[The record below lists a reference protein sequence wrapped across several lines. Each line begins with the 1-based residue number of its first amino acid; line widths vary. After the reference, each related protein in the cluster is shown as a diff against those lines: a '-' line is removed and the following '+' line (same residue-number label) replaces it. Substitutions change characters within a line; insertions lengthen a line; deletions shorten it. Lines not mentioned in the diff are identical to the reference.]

1 MNDGD
6 SQLAS
11 AGTTP
16 VPAGASV
23 PTPSVLDDA
32 ALGHIGVAGVTIPGT
47 LLCVQEIVAEC
58 ARLQGRPGA
67 HPRITMTNPEHERNE
82 ALMLAHD
89 WDGLTALMLESV
101 DVLARAGAD
110 FVVIPSNAPHFAID
124 RIQQAAAI
132 PVVSIVAVTVAEC
145 VRRGF
150 RTVGVLGV
158 NTTVEDGLYDA
169 PLRTAGMV
177 PVRLSTERQHELDKL
192 LHDEVINGP
201 QTPTT
206 HEHMVNLIGDLV
218 DAGCDSFIAGCTEIP
233 VVITSEDESPLP
245 FVDTTRLLA
254 HVAARRGLGLE
265 S

>member
-1 MNDGD
+1 MDDDDDDD
-6 SQLAS
+6 SQQIAPGPAS
-11 AGTTP
+11 GGG
-16 VPAGASV
+16 VE
-23 PTPSVLDDA
+23 
-32 ALGHIGVAGVTIPGT
+32 GHIGVAGVTIPGT

-67 HPRITMTNPEHERNE
+67 HPRITMTNPEHERSE
-82 ALMLAHD
+82 ARMLAHD
-89 WDGLTALMLESV
+89 WDGVAALLLESV
-101 DVLARAGAD
+101 DALARAGAD

-124 RIQQAAAI
+124 RVQRAAEI

-150 RTVGVLGV
+150 HTVGVLGV
-158 NTTVEDGLYDA
+158 NTTVNDGLYEA
-169 PLRTAGMV
+169 PLREAGMV
-177 PVRLSTERQHELDKL
+177 PVRLSDERQRELDRL

-206 HEHMVNLIGDLV
+206 HERMVGLIGDLV
-218 DAGCDSFIAGCTEIP
+218 DAGCDGFIAGCTEIP

-265 S
+265 GQKQVTK